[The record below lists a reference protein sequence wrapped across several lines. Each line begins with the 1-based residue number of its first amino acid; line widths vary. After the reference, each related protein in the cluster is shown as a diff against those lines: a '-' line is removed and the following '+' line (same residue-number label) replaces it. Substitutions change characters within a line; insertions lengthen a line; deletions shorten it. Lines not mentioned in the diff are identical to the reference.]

1 MTDLARVTDYFTRS
15 AEAFDS
21 LYGETAQHPLMR
33 WVNARFR
40 SDIYERFARSLA
52 HFQRNRL
59 SSCLDVGCGS
69 GRYAR
74 ALAELGLTRVLGVD
88 VSPTMIELARQH
100 TAGVAGDGQR
110 IDFVVS
116 DFERFET
123 DERFDAV
130 LAMGF
135 FDYVRDPIPI
145 LAKMRELA
153 THSVV
158 ASFPSHHFY
167 RTPIR
172 EVRYRIKRCPVYFY
186 DDRHVR
192 ALGAAAGFAAT
203 SVEKI
208 PGAGMDY
215 FVTFLK

>member
-21 LYGETAQHPLMR
+21 LYGEAAQHPLMR

-52 HFQRNRL
+52 HFQRHGL
-59 SSCLDVGCGS
+59 TSCLDVGCGS

-74 ALAELGLTRVLGVD
+74 ALAETGLTRVLGVD
-88 VSPTMIELARQH
+88 VSPTMVELARQH
-100 TAGVAGDGQR
+100 TAGVAREGQR
-110 IDFVVS
+110 VDFLVA
-116 DFERFET
+116 DFGAFET

-135 FDYVRDPIPI
+135 FDYVRDPIPV
-145 LAKMRELA
+145 LAKMAGLA

-158 ASFPSHHFY
+158 ASFPSRHFY

-192 ALGAAAGFAAT
+192 ALGAAAGFAST
-203 SVEKI
+203 RVEKI

>member
-21 LYGETAQHPLMR
+21 LYGQTAQHPLMR

-40 SDIYERFARSLA
+40 GDIYERFARSLA
-52 HFQRNRL
+52 HFQGHRL
-59 SSCLDVGCGS
+59 TSCLDVGCGS

-74 ALAELGLTRVLGVD
+74 ALAETGLTRVLGVD
-88 VSPTMIELARQH
+88 VSPAMIELARQH
-100 TAGVAGDGQR
+100 NAGAAGDGQR

-116 DFERFET
+116 DFETFET
-123 DERFDAV
+123 EERFDAV

-135 FDYVRDPIPI
+135 FDYVRDPIPL

-158 ASFPSHHFY
+158 ASFPSRNFY

-172 EVRYRIKRCPVYFY
+172 ELRYRIKRCPVYFY

-192 ALGAAAGFAAT
+192 ALGAAAGFART
-203 SVEKI
+203 EVEKI

-215 FVTFLK
+215 FVTFLT